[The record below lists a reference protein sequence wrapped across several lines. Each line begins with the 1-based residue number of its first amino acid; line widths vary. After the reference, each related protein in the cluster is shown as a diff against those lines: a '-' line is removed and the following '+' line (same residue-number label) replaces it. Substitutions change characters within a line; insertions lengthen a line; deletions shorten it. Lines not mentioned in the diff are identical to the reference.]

1 LANASGGG
9 RAAFESPKL
18 TAVTESSMSGNDF
31 ATLLERAIL
40 PSAEVKQIE
49 LRPNEEP
56 SDEG

>member
-1 LANASGGG
+1 
-9 RAAFESPKL
+9 
-18 TAVTESSMSGNDF
+18 MSGNDF

-40 PSAEVKQIE
+40 PSAEVRQIE